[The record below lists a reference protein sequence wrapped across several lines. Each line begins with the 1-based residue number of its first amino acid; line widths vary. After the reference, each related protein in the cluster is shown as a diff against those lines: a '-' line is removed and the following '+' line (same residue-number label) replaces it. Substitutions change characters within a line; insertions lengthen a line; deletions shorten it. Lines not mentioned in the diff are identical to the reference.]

1 MTVKSPWYEADS
13 RFIAAHYQPAALID
27 LALSRDIDTHR
38 LLRGTGLFY
47 EDILAGEVRVSPQQ
61 FLGLID
67 NAQRLLEADDTSFL
81 LGQRLLPGHYG
92 AASQALQ
99 QAGNLQQALELLIE
113 MRALFTPLLAP
124 RLLLDEHF
132 AYLYWVDS
140 CGAGEQGRFLV
151 EAYMTAVVAMARW
164 LSGHALPWRFHFAH
178 AKPRY
183 IEQYWVHL
191 GEDLHFD
198 SQLDVLRLPRT
209 YMTEAWP
216 NAALTAGA
224 VARQQA
230 ARQLHSLGYQASL
243 LDRLYAWLQAYVRQA
258 PCLEQAAHA
267 FDMSPATLKRKL
279 RKHGTHYQEQ
289 HDRVR
294 KHVALYL
301 YQVKGQSNE
310 AIAEYLRFHDATNF
324 RRSFKRWTGLSPSAL
339 RELFESH

>member
-1 MTVKSPWYEADS
+1 MTVKTPWYEADS

-27 LALSRDIDTHR
+27 LAISRDIDTHR

-47 EDILAGEVRVSPQQ
+47 EDILAGEVQISPQQ

-81 LGQRLLPGHYG
+81 FGQRLLPGHYG
-92 AASQALQ
+92 PASQALQ

-113 MRALFTPLLAP
+113 MRALFSPLLAP
-124 RLLLDEHF
+124 RLFLDEQH

-140 CGAGEQGRFLV
+140 SGAGEHGRFLV
-151 EAYMTAVVAMARW
+151 EACMTAVVAMARW
-164 LSGHALPWRFHFAH
+164 LSGHPLPWRFHFAH
-178 AKPRY
+178 PKPRY
-183 IEQYWVHL
+183 VEQYWVHL
-191 GEDLHFD
+191 GEDLHFY
-198 SQLDVLRLPRT
+198 SQLDVLRLPRE

-216 NAALTAGA
+216 NAAHTAGT

-230 ARQLHSLGYQASL
+230 ARQLHSLGFQASL
-243 LDRLYAWLQAYVRQA
+243 LDRLYAWLQANVRQA
-258 PCLEQAAHA
+258 PSLEQAAQA

-301 YQVKGQSNE
+301 YQIKGYSNE
-310 AIAEYLRFHDATNF
+310 EIAEYLHFHDATNF

-339 RELFESH
+339 RQLFETH